1 MSPAF
6 PIFFCNDEMIDMSE
20 FTDTSFENVYYLW

>member
-1 MSPAF
+1 MSLAF
-6 PIFFCNDEMIDMSE
+6 PVFVCNDEMIDMLE